1 MSFFRSQIIQRIVF
15 KLVAVF
21 KLVDIL
27 LILFVMYVYGCMY
40 VCVCVYV
47 CVFNIFFFIILN
59 ISI

>member
-27 LILFVMYVYGCMY
+27 LILFVMYVYGCMC
-40 VCVCVYV
+40 VCVCV